1 MKTICLLILCLL
13 SSGLFAQENKVNEI
27 KTEVNEVTV
36 FLEGAQIT
44 SRKTVDLTAG
54 ISVLKF
60 IGLSPFIEAKSIQV
74 KADGELTILAINHQ
88 QNFIDK
94 LEKPK
99 ELSDL
104 ESKLD
109 LLDEKINLEN
119 THLAILQEQIA
130 FLQANR
136 QIGGRNQELSVVK
149 LKEAADFYGNQLT
162 ALKLKEIER
171 NSTLRELNK
180 QKTDLQNQLNTLTSK
195 KDYPN
200 GEILVKVEAKTNV
213 KVAFE
218 LSYVVGNASWFPSYD
233 IRAKSINQPV
243 ELIYKAN
250 VRQDTKM
257 DWSNVKLRFSSA
269 NLNISGIAPDLE
281 PYYLNYNTLP
291 PVYNRSINSVS
302 GRVVDQNHQPMP
314 GVSINVQ
321 GTSIGSV
328 TDMNGNYSITLPG
341 QGSYLTYSFIGCI
354 SQTLPVTSKI
364 MNVLLEED
372 QVALDEAVVV
382 GYGVQ
387 KKSLLSGALEGK
399 IAGVA
404 ANNKERMKIRGASSI
419 PVPSVAVEKQTSV
432 NFEIKTPYSIKSDNK
447 SYSVD
452 MEVYELPASFQYFC
466 VPKIDQTA
474 FLIAHVVDW
483 EKYNLL
489 EGEANIFFED
499 TYVGKTLLD
508 TRAASDTLQ
517 ISLGPDKNVMVSREK
532 QKDFTTKQFIGN
544 KKEETR
550 SWKTSVKNNKNQPIN
565 MIVLDQVPVSTL
577 EEIEVEVQLISG
589 AKHNTETGEIKWEF
603 MIEPKAK
610 KEFEWRYSVKYP
622 KNKKLMVE

>member
-13 SSGLFAQENKVNEI
+13 SSGLFAQENKVTEI

-200 GEILVKVEAKTNV
+200 GEILVKVEAKKNV
-213 KVAFE
+213 RVAFE

-233 IRAKSINQPV
+233 IRAKNINQPV

-281 PYYLNYNTLP
+281 PYFLNYNTLP
-291 PVYNRSINSVS
+291 PVYNRSVNSVS

-354 SQTLPVTSKI
+354 SQTLPVTGKI

-372 QVALDEAVVV
+372 QVALDEVVVV

-404 ANNKERMKIRGASSI
+404 ANNKEGMKIRGASSI
-419 PVPSVAVEKQTSV
+419 PVPSMAVEKQTSV

>member
-162 ALKLKEIER
+162 TLKLKEIER

-200 GEILVKVEAKTNV
+200 GEILVKVEAKKNV

-233 IRAKSINQPV
+233 IRAKNINQPV

-328 TDMNGNYSITLPG
+328 TDINGNYSITLPG

-372 QVALDEAVVV
+372 QVALDEVVVV

-404 ANNKERMKIRGASSI
+404 ANNKEGMKIRGASSI
-419 PVPSVAVEKQTSV
+419 PVPSMAVEKQTSV

-452 MEVYELPASFQYFC
+452 MEVYELPAGFQYFC